1 MTPLPPSPPPPL
13 KRLGQHFL
21 TDPNMVRKILA
32 EAAIRP
38 DETVFEI
45 GPGRGV
51 LTDPLCRV
59 ASRVIAVEIDKKLAD
74 YLSQTC
80 LHSNLDLRTGD
91 ALEFDYS
98 TLPQGTVVVA
108 NLPYYVS
115 TPLLFQLLEQRSRI
129 SRMVVMLQLEV
140 AKRLAAKPGGRDY
153 GALSVLSQYCA
164 TSRLA
169 FKIPSSCF
177 RPRPEVDSAVVALS
191 VIPPEH
197 EDEYFLR
204 DFNQTVRAAFAHRRK
219 TLMNSFRD
227 QGLPMTTIQDA
238 LGELHIDPKRRAET
252 MTVQE
257 FIDLTHAIRHHA
269 TVENIPP
276 GNADVS
282 IDPETTP

>member
-1 MTPLPPSPPPPL
+1 
-13 KRLGQHFL
+13 
-21 TDPNMVRKILA
+21 MVRKILA

-51 LTDPLCRV
+51 LTDSLCRV
-59 ASRVIAVEIDKKLAD
+59 ASRVIAVELDKKLAD
-74 YLSQTC
+74 YLSKTC
-80 LHSNLDLRTGD
+80 IHSNLDLRTGD
-91 ALEFDYS
+91 ALEFDYQ

-115 TPLLFQLLEQRSRI
+115 TPLIFQLLEQRSRI

-169 FKIPSSCF
+169 FKIPASCF
-177 RPRPEVDSAVVALS
+177 RPRPEVDSAVVSLS
-191 VIPPEH
+191 MIPAKSDAFH
-197 EDEYFLR
+197 R
-204 DFNQTVRAAFAHRRK
+204 DFIQTVRAAFAHRRK
-219 TLMNSFRD
+219 TLVNSFRET
-227 QGLPMTTIQDA
+227 GLPLTTIQDA

-269 TVENIPP
+269 
-276 GNADVS
+276 S
-282 IDPETTP
+282 

>member
-1 MTPLPPSPPPPL
+1 
-13 KRLGQHFL
+13 
-21 TDPNMVRKILA
+21 MVRKILA

-51 LTDPLCRV
+51 LTHPLCGV

-80 LHSNLDLRTGD
+80 VHSNLDLRTGD
-91 ALEFDYS
+91 ALEFDYHA
-98 TLPQGTVVVA
+98 LPQGTVVVA

-129 SRMVVMLQLEV
+129 SRIVVMLQLEV

-169 FKIPSSCF
+169 FKIPPSCF
-177 RPRPEVDSAVVALS
+177 RPRPEVDSAVVSLS
-191 VIPPEH
+191 VIPPDN
-197 EDEYFLR
+197 EDESFHR
-204 DFNQTVRAAFAHRRK
+204 DFSQTVRAAFAHRRK
-219 TLMNSFRD
+219 TLVNSFREK
-227 QGLPMTTIQDA
+227 GLTLPMIHDA
-238 LGELHIDPKRRAET
+238 LGAVRIDPKRRAET
-252 MTVQE
+252 ITVQE

-269 TVENIPP
+269 SVENIPL
-276 GNADVS
+276 GKANVTV
-282 IDPETTP
+282 DPDTTS

>member
-1 MTPLPPSPPPPL
+1 MTPPPPL

-59 ASRVIAVEIDKKLAD
+59 ASRVVAVEIDKKLAD

-80 LHSNLDLRTGD
+80 LHSNLDLRVGD

-98 TLPQGTVVVA
+98 TLPQGAVVVA

-115 TPLLFQLLEQRSRI
+115 TPLLFQLFEQRSRI

-169 FKIPSSCF
+169 FKIPPSCF
-177 RPRPEVDSAVVALS
+177 RPRPEVDSAVVSLS
-191 VIPPEH
+191 VIPPNN
-197 EDEYFLR
+197 EDESFHR
-204 DFNQTVRAAFAHRRK
+204 EFNQTVRAAFAHRRK
-219 TLMNSFRD
+219 TLVNSFRD
-227 QGLPMTTIQDA
+227 RGLPVTTIQDA
-238 LGELHIDPKRRAET
+238 LSEIHIDPKRRAET

-269 TVENIPP
+269 SDKNTPS

-282 IDPETTP
+282 IDPETTL